1 MRFRAFDSLRVFE
14 VVARHRNFGAAA
26 AVLHLS
32 KGAVSYQIARLE
44 EELGFAVFDRQP
56 RGVVLTSRGAALLE
70 ASRPAFAD
78 LERRI
83 DGLRGDGGPR
93 ITIGMATYFAARWL
107 SPRLGDFLAGHP
119 GTALRLQPLIDL
131 VDLRAAGIDMA
142 IRWGRGA
149 WNDMAI
155 EPLLPRPAF
164 VTGGV
169 AIAQRVRE
177 EGLAAVLADVT
188 LLHDRDASPAWRDWH
203 KAAGLPLGAARD
215 GLVIPDPNVRV
226 QAVID
231 GQGVALNDALV
242 GAELA
247 AGTLVRLSPV
257 ALEDY
262 GYYLA
267 YPEGALETPG
277 LATFRD
283 WILDQAR
290 KDAA

>member
-177 EGLAAVLADVT
+177 EGWP
-188 LLHDRDASPAWRDWH
+188 RSWPMSPCCTTGTPAR
-203 KAAGLPLGAARD
+203 PGAT
-215 GLVIPDPNVRV
+215 
-226 QAVID
+226 
-231 GQGVALNDALV
+231 
-242 GAELA
+242 
-247 AGTLVRLSPV
+247 GTRRP
-257 ALEDY
+257 ACRW
-262 GYYLA
+262 GR
-267 YPEGALETPG
+267 
-277 LATFRD
+277 LATALSFLIPTCGSR
-283 WILDQAR
+283 R
-290 KDAA
+290 